1 MTEQVLDIVTALTVR
16 GLTLNT
22 SSPSFLSF
30 VGSSLMENFSSFE
43 AKMTN
48 SLNVQTPEIP
58 VGNIA
63 LSSANSVGRATS
75 SWNFLVTL
83 LSLWT
88 WLSRERKTELEEKVG
103 MPFSSDFHSPSGS
116 ESGALAF
123 YEEYHPWSYNN
134 AESSHLNIST
144 SFATYVV
151 CAVLRRLVAVPSG
164 LLLRSDVPDFL
175 SLTESP
181 WPK

>member
-1 MTEQVLDIVTALTVR
+1 MITMTEQVLDIVTALTVR

-75 SWNFLVTL
+75 S
-83 LSLWT
+83 
-88 WLSRERKTELEEKVG
+88 
-103 MPFSSDFHSPSGS
+103 
-116 ESGALAF
+116 
-123 YEEYHPWSYNN
+123 
-134 AESSHLNIST
+134 
-144 SFATYVV
+144 
-151 CAVLRRLVAVPSG
+151 
-164 LLLRSDVPDFL
+164 
-175 SLTESP
+175 
-181 WPK
+181 